1 MKEQKENNKAPVSN
15 VEKANVVEIRENTFK
30 TVIKQIYKWAYKLR
44 SVLLAIPV
52 AVTASILAVRT
63 MSKLP
68 VKVGFEMQPS
78 GEFAYLVSR
87 NVAVLGPLA
96 VTAVCLLLKF
106 CSKRVVY
113 PWLISLFSLL
123 LPLVILLVN
132 TFPG

>member
-1 MKEQKENNKAPVSN
+1 MKENKKEKNIQAP
-15 VEKANVVEIRENTFK
+15 ATENPAVPENDKKTTESTFAQVCK
-30 TVIKQIYKWAYKLR
+30 WIYRLR
-44 SVLLAIPV
+44 SILLAIPV
-52 AVTASILAVRT
+52 GIAAAILAMRN
-63 MSKLP
+63 MAKLP
-68 VKVGFEMQPS
+68 EKVGFDLQAS
-78 GEFAYLVSR
+78 GEFSYMVSR

-96 VTAVCLLLKF
+96 VTALCLLFMF

>member
-1 MKEQKENNKAPVSN
+1 MQEKNGNNKSAFTN
-15 VEKANVVEIRENTFK
+15 ENQTTVVTTEENSFK
-30 TVIKQIYKWAYKLR
+30 TIVKQVCKWVYRLR
-44 SVLLAIPV
+44 SILLAIPV
-52 AVTASILAVRT
+52 AVTAAILAVRN
-63 MSKLP
+63 MAKLP
-68 VKVGFEMQPS
+68 VKVGFDMQAS

-96 VTAVCLLLKF
+96 VTAVCLLLMF

>member
-15 VEKANVVEIRENTFK
+15 VEKATVVEIRENTFK

-52 AVTASILAVRT
+52 AVTASILAVRN

-87 NVAVLGPLA
+87 NVAVLIDASQSAGH
-96 VTAVCLLLKF
+96 
-106 CSKRVVY
+106 
-113 PWLISLFSLL
+113 
-123 LPLVILLVN
+123 LPLDLETIDADMVAM
-132 TFPG
+132 PGEMIGRTMRWKE